1 VHAEREHLTPGT
13 YRIEFEVQAIG
24 VGAGK
29 VKVEE
34 KSVFIVR

>member
-1 VHAEREHLTPGT
+1 MHAEREHLTPGT
-13 YRIEFEVQAIG
+13 YRIEFEVRAIG
-24 VGAGK
+24 DPR